1 MIYNKLCLIF
11 NLPEI
16 LQDMK
21 KRYLIALSISI
32 CLIVIVIFVVRM
44 YYVPK
49 GISIDKDKYPITGID
64 VSRHSGIIDWKLI
77 RSQNISFVYIKATEG
92 EDYLDPNYVINAT
105 AAQKSNLLVGEYHF
119 FRFNK
124 PGKTQATNFLLQTK
138 NITGKLTPAL
148 DIEEWGNMPVTR
160 PENEIRKDIAEFL
173 DVVEKATGNKMIIY
187 TNINSYNRFIKGQF
201 LENPIW
207 ICSFNK
213 NRILPDNR
221 KWLFWQHAHNGK
233 LAGIKG
239 FVDMNTFNG
248 DELTWKKYVDSEL
261 DCFQI
266 FNKKNNTLLVSQYG
280 IDRK

>member
-1 MIYNKLCLIF
+1 MIF

>member
-1 MIYNKLCLIF
+1 LIF

-64 VSRHSGIIDWKLI
+64 VSRHSGIIDCKLI

>member
-1 MIYNKLCLIF
+1 LIYNKLCLIF

>member
-1 MIYNKLCLIF
+1 LIF

>member
-1 MIYNKLCLIF
+1 MIF

-32 CLIVIVIFVVRM
+32 CLIVIVIFIVRM

>member
-1 MIYNKLCLIF
+1 LIF

-266 FNKKNNTLLVSQYG
+266 FNKKNNTLLVRQYG